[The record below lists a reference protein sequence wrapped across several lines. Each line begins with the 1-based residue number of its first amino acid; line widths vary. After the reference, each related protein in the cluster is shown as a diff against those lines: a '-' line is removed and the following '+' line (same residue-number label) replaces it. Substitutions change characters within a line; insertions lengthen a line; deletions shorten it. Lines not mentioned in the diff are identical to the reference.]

1 MNFLDI
7 ISLGITTELDILKRD
22 TQRKSTLLYQ
32 HKGVFHADDLRIGNQ
47 DSSTVHDK
55 FIKLLHKARQDNVSL
70 LLAPEYSCPKNI
82 IIEIISNSDIQPCD
96 NKLWVLPGETLNK
109 SELEELKGL
118 NNNDIHLYFENVY
131 SGSDKKYVDP
141 LYYIFR
147 GKYNGEEK
155 LIVLVQFKTY
165 HMGVWTGDVE
175 RNNLIEGETIYIIK
189 NNMTSTRLISFICSE
204 AMNVSTYLTPEEKDK
219 ILWDDM
225 PFLILHPQINP
236 DPSHQNFVAFR
247 KFILS
252 AEKKELISLNW
263 GIDTLFRNKNWY
275 ESRGNTARSGIFFKT
290 NELNT
295 TQNRLMDNQNKG
307 LYFLH
312 INRSTYVYYLDGMPE
327 LFYIKNPSVH
337 INDGEPAQKRRE
349 GPEVI
354 EIFNYDN
361 DLTEYVAFEFEKD
374 KYLSKLHSRG
384 FNNNYI
390 LNPEISFIEK
400 ERLINISIG
409 NINVKDG
416 SKWYDV
422 TRLESFNLRE
432 ADECNNRLTYIEDS
446 YPVSEQIRNQYCE
459 KFFELD
465 QNILNKWESY
475 PHSIKH
481 LLNQEL
487 SLAFADNSS
496 DYDYKYNIVNQSYES
511 VRATVCYLGSYPA
524 IENVNKAYDQLQ
536 NMFDK
541 ESIGRNTVV
550 VFYKQGNEILHK
562 SNTDAG
568 NITDFP
574 DSYNSIM

>member
-7 ISLGITTELDILKRD
+7 VSLGITTELDILKRD

-82 IIEIISNSDIQPCD
+82 IIEIISNPDIQPCD

-118 NNNDIHLYFENVY
+118 NNNDIHLHFEDVY

-147 GKYNGEEK
+147 GKYKGEGK

-175 RNNLIEGETIYIIK
+175 RNNLIEGKTIYIIK

-295 TQNRLMDNQNKG
+295 TQNRLINNQNKG

-361 DLTEYVAFEFEKD
+361 DLTEYVALEFEKD
-374 KYLSKLHSRG
+374 KYLSKLYSRG

-465 QNILNKWESY
+465 QNILNKQESY

-481 LLNQEL
+481 LLDQKL
-487 SLAFADNSS
+487 SLAFAENSS

-550 VFYKQGNEILHK
+550 VFYKKGNEILCK